1 MFSVRLGLLVEKEE
15 PEREYVHYLAFYSIR
30 KWFKKI
36 AIDWQTFRV
45 YCKEEECV
53 CVLETIL
60 TTLSPI
66 RD

>member
-36 AIDWQTFRV
+36 AIDWQTFCCCLLYLDYV
-45 YCKEEECV
+45 E
-53 CVLETIL
+53 
-60 TTLSPI
+60 SH
-66 RD
+66 